1 MSGQPAPPHVA
12 LPVGEMGDTEPE
24 GRPLPRFSRLA
35 GETGEGA
42 WDPGVVS
49 EDINAL
55 EGTTWVLTEIRDADG
70 SWPLPG
76 GIRSTMEI
84 ADGHLH
90 VEAGC
95 NMGHASVS
103 VHDDMF
109 QVGPMALTRMMCPDL
124 AMKVEAA
131 VTSVLQGQV
140 PYLLSA
146 DVLAVGT
153 AARLLVYRSD
163 LPPAA

>member
-1 MSGQPAPPHVA
+1 MDDGVNPPDPAPA
-12 LPVGEMGDTEPE
+12 
-24 GRPLPRFSRLA
+24 SRV
-35 GETGEGA
+35 
-42 WDPGVVS
+42 WP
-49 EDINAL
+49 L

-70 SWPLPG
+70 AWPLPG
-76 GIRSTMEI
+76 GIRSTIEI
-84 ADGHLH
+84 DDGHVY

-95 NMGHASVS
+95 NTGHASAT
-103 VHDDMF
+103 VHADTI
-109 QVGPMALTRMMCPDL
+109 QIGPMALTRKMCPDV

-131 VTSVLQGQV
+131 VTTVLQGNV

>member
-1 MSGQPAPPHVA
+1 MVDDGVNPPDSAPA
-12 LPVGEMGDTEPE
+12 
-24 GRPLPRFSRLA
+24 SRS
-35 GETGEGA
+35 
-42 WDPGVVS
+42 WS
-49 EDINAL
+49 L

-70 SWPLPG
+70 AWPLPG

-84 ADGHLH
+84 TDGHLH
-90 VEAGC
+90 LEAGC
-95 NMGHASVS
+95 NTGHASVT
-103 VHDDMF
+103 VHDDTI
-109 QVGPMALTRMMCPDL
+109 QIGPMALTRMMCPDL

-131 VTSVLQGQV
+131 VTSVLHGQV
-140 PYLLSA
+140 PYLLNA

>member
-1 MSGQPAPPHVA
+1 MNLAFAP
-12 LPVGEMGDTEPE
+12 
-24 GRPLPRFSRLA
+24 R
-35 GETGEGA
+35 A
-42 WDPGVVS
+42 WDARHVMDDGVNPPES
-49 EDINAL
+49 APASRAWPL

-70 SWPLPG
+70 AWPLPG

-84 ADGHLH
+84 TDGHMH

-95 NMGHASVS
+95 NTGHASIT
-103 VHDDMF
+103 VHDDTI
-109 QVGPMALTRMMCPDL
+109 QIGPMALTRMMCPDL

-131 VTSVLQGQV
+131 VTSVLHGQV
-140 PYLLSA
+140 PYLLNA